1 MKRDPQPARPPAGG
15 RGGLRPWHLLVL
27 GVLAA
32 GVAALVVT
40 RGSGVVNMVLVPV
53 AVATGGLVAAGAFRS
68 LAPLVA
74 DEAVEQPEMVAGRTR
89 AALEREKMLAL
100 RSIKEVEFDRAM
112 GKISDED
119 FREMAGRLRTR
130 AASLMRQ
137 LDGGGYRQIIE
148 RDLTALRG
156 GKPRPA
162 SPEPEAA
169 PAAAGETAP
178 GTCAACGVANDAD
191 ARFCKSCGSRLGG
204 VS

>member
-1 MKRDPQPARPPAGG
+1 MKRDPQPARPPARG

-32 GVAALVVT
+32 GVVAMVVT
-40 RGSGVVNMVLVPV
+40 RGSGGVNMVLVPV
-53 AVATGGLVAAGAFRS
+53 AVATGGLVAAGVFRS
-68 LAPLVA
+68 LVPLVES
-74 DEAVEQPEMVAGRTR
+74 EAVEQPEMVAGRTR
-89 AALEREKMLAL
+89 AALEREKMLVL

-130 AASLMRQ
+130 AASLIRQ

-148 RDLTALRG
+148 RDVAALRG

-162 SPEPEAA
+162 SHGPAAA
-169 PAAAGETAP
+169 PATAEDAAA

-191 ARFCKSCGSRLGG
+191 ARFCKSCGTRLGG